1 MYMTGLETTLL
12 KLGFFIYPGGS
23 KKEKKTAFEGV
34 NEIRN
39 IFILIYLSLF

>member
-23 KKEKKTAFEGV
+23 KKKK
-34 NEIRN
+34 N
-39 IFILIYLSLF
+39 SC